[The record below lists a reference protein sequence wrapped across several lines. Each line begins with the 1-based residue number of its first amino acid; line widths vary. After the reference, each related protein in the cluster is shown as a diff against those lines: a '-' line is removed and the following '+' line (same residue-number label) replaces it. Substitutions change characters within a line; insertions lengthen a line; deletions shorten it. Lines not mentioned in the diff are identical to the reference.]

1 MPRWPADSRER
12 LATAALDLFTEH
24 GYGAVTIDQIADRAG
39 VTARTFFRQFQ
50 DKEEVL
56 FADDDLLLPA
66 LLETI
71 AEPSGPVDAG
81 TLMERALVA
90 LAERMQP
97 AHDLL
102 RRRQAIID
110 TDVALSGRELAKQAR
125 WEAAISSALTAR
137 GFRADD
143 ASLLAAI
150 GFAVF
155 RRQLHAWIADAS
167 ADPTPL
173 DERIRAALPSLRTIL
188 DATTAR

>member
-12 LATAALDLFTEH
+12 LATAALDLFSEH

-56 FADDDLLLPA
+56 FADDDLLLPI

-71 AEPSGPVDAG
+71 AEPRGPIEAG
-81 TLMERALVA
+81 TLMEQALVA
-90 LAERMQP
+90 LADRMQP
-97 AHDLL
+97 AHEAL
-102 RRRQAIID
+102 RQRQAVID

-125 WEAAISSALTAR
+125 WEGAIATALAER

-150 GFAVF
+150 GFALF
-155 RRQLHAWIADAS
+155 RRELHAWLADAS
-167 ADPTPL
+167 PDAAPLAD
-173 DERIRAALPSLRTIL
+173 RIRAALPSLRTIL
-188 DATTAR
+188 DATTAS

>member
-12 LATAALDLFTEH
+12 LATAAIDLFVEH
-24 GYGAVTIDQIADRAG
+24 GYGAVTIDQIAGRAG

-56 FADDDLLLPA
+56 FADDDLLLPV

-71 AEPSGPVDAG
+71 AEPTGPVGAG
-81 TLMERALVA
+81 TLMEHALVA
-90 LAERMQP
+90 LADRMQP
-97 AHDLL
+97 EHEYL
-102 RRRQAIID
+102 RRRQAVID

-125 WEAAISSALTAR
+125 WQDAIAAALTDR

-150 GFAVF
+150 GFALF
-155 RRQLHAWIADAS
+155 RRELHAWLADGTRDAQPL
-167 ADPTPL
+167 AD
-173 DERIRAALPSLRTIL
+173 RVRAALPSLRTIL
-188 DATTAR
+188 DVKTAT